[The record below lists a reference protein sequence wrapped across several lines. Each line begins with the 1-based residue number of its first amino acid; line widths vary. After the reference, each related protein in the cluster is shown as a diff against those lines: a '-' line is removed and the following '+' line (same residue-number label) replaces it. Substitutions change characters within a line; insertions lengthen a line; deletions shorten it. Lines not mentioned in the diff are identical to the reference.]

1 MENGQH
7 LEHGGIEN
15 IKNASTEH
23 PTDNQE
29 VCAHTCHTHT
39 HAVFRLIEIPGT
51 VDVEAMKEKEKE
63 NTTTFLGTFAT
74 LCKHYVCFCYCQLI
88 VAQQSQGVFHNPTT
102 CT

>member
-15 IKNASTEH
+15 IKNASITEH

-29 VCAHTCHTHT
+29 VCAHTHTHT

-74 LCKHYVCFCYCQLI
+74 LCKHYVCFCYCHLI

>member
-1 MENGQH
+1 MEELKILKMHQP
-7 LEHGGIEN
+7 N
-15 IKNASTEH
+15 IQQTTKRC
-23 PTDNQE
+23 
-29 VCAHTCHTHT
+29 VHTRVTRHTHT
-39 HAVFRLIEIPGT
+39 HAVFSVSRLIEIPGT

-74 LCKHYVCFCYCQLI
+74 LCKHYVCFCYCHLI

>member
-1 MENGQH
+1 MEELKILKMHQP
-7 LEHGGIEN
+7 N
-15 IKNASTEH
+15 IQQTTKRC
-23 PTDNQE
+23 
-29 VCAHTCHTHT
+29 VHTRVTHTHT
-39 HAVFRLIEIPGT
+39 QCLKFKDLIEIPGT

>member
-74 LCKHYVCFCYCQLI
+74 LCMFLLHCQLI

>member
-29 VCAHTCHTHT
+29 VCAHTHTHT
-39 HAVFRLIEIPGT
+39 HTRSV
-51 VDVEAMKEKEKE
+51 
-63 NTTTFLGTFAT
+63 
-74 LCKHYVCFCYCQLI
+74 
-88 VAQQSQGVFHNPTT
+88 
-102 CT
+102 